1 MVREPGSESRRTDQ
15 ATRRS
20 LLIGALGT
28 TVEWY
33 DFSVFV
39 YLAPTLSRVF
49 FPEDHGT
56 GGLIATFGVFAV
68 AYLGR
73 PIGAVVFGSFGDRH
87 GRRSSLTVSAA
98 IMAVTL
104 AATGLL
110 PGWNTIGIA
119 APVTLFV
126 LRLSMAFAVG
136 GEYSGILIFLTE
148 SGPKER
154 RGLTASLAP
163 ATSGLGALIAVALSA
178 ALLGV
183 LDQQQMDSWGWRIPF
198 FFGALL
204 ATAVLITRRRLS
216 ETPEFRRTQAGG
228 QLIQRPV
235 HSVLRRAPLS
245 VAAAFVLSAVG
256 SVSYYLCLTYVPTYL
271 NEVVHLSDSTA
282 LWWST
287 IATVVLVLTTP
298 LFGMVADRY
307 GTRVSLTATAVC
319 YVIAVTPLFALLGV
333 GMVVAFLATIGLA
346 LVAGAWSAIAASAI
360 PAMFEVWQRFSG
372 IAIGYN
378 LAVAI
383 LGGTTPLLATL
394 LIEATGARWSPA
406 LLLIAVALL
415 ALPFIGFAAH
425 RAAAVAGLSAQA
437 DR

>member
-1 MVREPGSESRRTDQ
+1 MRDDGPAAGKIDQ
-15 ATRRS
+15 ASRGS

-49 FPEDHGT
+49 FPEEHGLD
-56 GGLIATFGVFAV
+56 GLIATFAVFAV

-73 PIGAVVFGSFGDRH
+73 PIGAIVFGSFGDRR

-98 IMAVTL
+98 VMAVTL
-104 AATGLL
+104 ALTGLL
-110 PGWNTIGIA
+110 PGWSTIGVA
-119 APVTLFV
+119 APVALFV
-126 LRLSMAFAVG
+126 FRLAMAFAVG

-148 SGPKER
+148 SGPQER

-163 ATSGLGALIAVALSA
+163 ATSGLGALIAVGLSA
-178 ALLGV
+178 ALTAG
-183 LDQQQMDSWGWRIPF
+183 LDQHELDTWGWRIAF

-204 ATAVLITRRRLS
+204 AAAVLISRRMLS
-216 ETPEFRRTQAGG
+216 ETPEFRRIQARG
-228 QLIQRPV
+228 QLNARPV
-235 HSVLRRAPLS
+235 RSVLQRAPMS
-245 VAAAFVLSAVG
+245 VVAAFVLSAVG

-287 IATVVLVLTTP
+287 VATVALVLTTP

-307 GTRVSLTATAVC
+307 GTRVSLSLTAVC
-319 YVIAVTPLFALLGV
+319 YAIAVIPLFRLLSV
-333 GMVVAFLATIGLA
+333 GTVTAFLATIGLA
-346 LVAGAWSAIAASAI
+346 LVAGAWSAMAASAI
-360 PAMFEVWQRFSG
+360 PEIFQASQRFSG
-372 IAIGYN
+372 LAIGYN

-383 LGGTTPLLATL
+383 FGGTTPLLATL
-394 LIEATGARWSPA
+394 LVRWTDVRWSPA
-406 LLLIAVALL
+406 LLLTAVSLL
-415 ALPFIGFAAH
+415 ALPFVGFAAR
-425 RAAAVAGLSAQA
+425 RAALVA
-437 DR
+437 